1 MAQMS
6 WLSYLVDTKNE
17 KELVE
22 FLKGKGFKDAK
33 FAAKE
38 FLKAGEELEIFVKT
52 PVLLSL
58 RLSRNLHQRELRSLL
73 QIPKLQIILL
83 FFKFINLNQHLK
95 PTTVVRKYD
104 RGGSSHSPWFFKAL
118 QLLFPP

>member
-22 FLKGKGFKDAK
+22 FLKGKGFKDPK

-38 FLKAGEELEIFVKT
+38 FLKAGEELEI
-52 PVLLSL
+52 LA
-58 RLSRNLHQRELRSLL
+58 
-73 QIPKLQIILL
+73 KL
-83 FFKFINLNQHLK
+83 K
-95 PTTVVRKYD
+95 VVRLEDELKE
-104 RGGSSHSPWFFKAL
+104 KKNE
-118 QLLFPP
+118 